1 MMTSKAMS
9 ARTRPRPKAN
19 AAWIALAL
27 YLTTLLI
34 ALPFLAVADASPTL
48 PPTRTHG
55 EPTMVEMP
63 LYLMSGSILTVATPG
78 GPTDGTSTFRAGVGL
93 NSVDLGTWTT
103 KAAEGPLN
111 VQGQVQVVFWAQGTN
126 IQTSTQFTVEIGIDG
141 TAVGSPIQTQTSALE
156 SNAKQFLGE
165 GSTGFNISQGQT
177 ITVHVLVAERGTGG
191 DLVYSSAEHPS
202 RVVLMAGPVITSTYA
217 EEHKAGTRIL
227 VRTSVQD
234 IWGTD
239 DIDYVEQ
246 LVAGPYD
253 TRDLGIDPNTI
264 TEDKIVA
271 RADLSDQMQTDKTD
285 SGMNVSWNWIYQGMK
300 SDGKPIDPGVYY
312 LVGKVHCKGTGRI
325 FDSVGTV
332 VISAPAQLLG
342 TAGNALLVA
351 FILGGLAVGLYAFAL
366 RTDRLKTDKSR
377 AGATM
382 VMVAVVVGSGM
393 YAFIVAMPSTTQGG
407 GSNAPDFTVKTI
419 DGGDFVMSSQR
430 GKVVVMDL
438 FATWCPT
445 CNGMMPTMVKL
456 HQRYKGAVFIS
467 ISVDG
472 SGDTDDSLKAFK
484 NKYGADW
491 GFALDTDTVFKRYQD
506 PTDPF
511 IPTFVI
517 VNPQGKMSY
526 RHIGEASL
534 DDLSKQVDKA
544 SKGGYDLGIST
555 QGQDIILVAFIT
567 GILAF
572 FSPCA
577 FPLLPGY
584 MSYVLARRE
593 EGLPGKPVPLSR
605 SIIGGIIAA
614 AGALALFSL
623 AGLLVALAGATV
635 VVYIPYLTPLIAGI
649 IVVMGLLMLFNKTG
663 WTDKIM
669 NLLAPLT
676 SKVQT
681 KIQGATERTR
691 GGRASYLGLLLYGA
705 GYGVASMGCHAPVFV
720 AIMIAG
726 FVAGGFA
733 SALLVF
739 IVFGV
744 GMGLMMVT
752 VTVLVGMAKGMVIK
766 RMQSAMPLITR
777 LSGLVL
783 VVAGIYLIWYSA
795 STLM

>member
-1 MMTSKAMS
+1 MMTSETMS
-9 ARTRPRPKAN
+9 ARTRPRPKAD

-27 YLTTLLI
+27 YLTLLLI
-34 ALPFLAVADASPTL
+34 SLPFLAVAEASPTL
-48 PPTRTHG
+48 PPTRAHG
-55 EPTMVEMP
+55 EVTMTEMP
-63 LYLMSGSILTVATPG
+63 LYLMSGSILAPATPG
-78 GPTDGTSTFRAGVGL
+78 GPTDGTTNFRAGVGI
-93 NSVDLGTWTT
+93 NTVDLGTWKT
-103 KAAEGPLN
+103 KPVAGPLN
-111 VQGQVQVVFWAQGTN
+111 VQGAVQVVLWAQGTN
-126 IQTSTQFTVEIGIDG
+126 IQTSTQFSVDIGIDG
-141 TAVGSPIQTQTSALE
+141 TAVGSTIQTQASALE
-156 SNAKQFLGE
+156 SNPKQFMGE
-165 GSTGFNISQGQT
+165 GTAGFNISQGQT
-177 ITVHVLVAERGTGG
+177 ITAHILVAERGTGG

-202 RVVLMAGPVITSTYA
+202 RIVLMAGPVTTTTYA
-217 EEHKAGTRIL
+217 EEHKAGSRIL
-227 VRTSVQD
+227 VRTNIQD
-234 IWGTD
+234 VWGLD
-239 DIDYVEQ
+239 DVDTVEQ
-246 LVAGPYD
+246 FVAGPYD
-253 TRDLGIDPNTI
+253 TRDLGIDPTTI

-271 RADLSDQMQTDKTD
+271 RADPSDQMPTDKTD
-285 SGMNVSWNWIYQGMK
+285 SGMNVSWSWIYQGMK

-312 LVGKVHCKGTGRI
+312 LVGKVHCKGTGRV
-325 FDSVGTV
+325 FSSVGTV
-332 VISAPAQLLG
+332 VISTPPQLLG

-351 FILGGLAVGLYAFAL
+351 LVLGGLAVGLYAFAF
-366 RTDRLKTDKSR
+366 RTDRLKTDRSR
-377 AGATM
+377 AGATIM
-382 VMVAVVVGSGM
+382 MVAVVVGAGM
-393 YAFIVAMPSTTQGG
+393 YAFIAAMPTTSQGG
-407 GSNAPDFTVKTI
+407 GANAPDFKVTTI
-419 DGGDFVMSSQR
+419 DGNDFVMSSQR
-430 GKVVVMDL
+430 GKVVVLDL

-445 CNGMMPTMVKL
+445 CNGMMPSLVKL

-467 ISVDG
+467 VAVEG
-472 SGDTDDSLKAFK
+472 SGDTDDTLKAFK

-491 GFALDTDTVFKRYQD
+491 GFAMDTDNVFKRYQD

-511 IPTFVI
+511 IPTLVI
-517 VNPQGKMSY
+517 VNPQGKLSF

-567 GILAF
+567 GVLAF

-605 SIIGGIIAA
+605 SIVGGIIAA

-623 AGLLVALAGATV
+623 AGLLVALAGSTV
-635 VVYIPYLTPLIAGI
+635 VAYIPYLTPIIAGI

-663 WTDKIM
+663 WTDRIT

-681 KIQGATERTR
+681 KIQGATDRSR
-691 GGRASYLGLLLYGA
+691 GGKASNLGLLLYGA

-720 AIMIAG
+720 AIIIAG

-739 IVFGV
+739 IVFGI

-752 VTVLVGMAKGMVIK
+752 VTVLVGMAKGVVIK
-766 RMQSAMPLITR
+766 RMQSAMPLMTR

-783 VVAGIYLIWYSA
+783 VVAGIYLIWYSV
-795 STLM
+795 SPLL